1 MIAKSCNLMPQSHST
16 NSIISGWLSVNKP
29 PGITS
34 TSVVNLAKRVFKSKK
49 AGHAGT
55 LDKPASGILAIA
67 FGEATKT
74 MPFITNSFK
83 GYRFVV
89 NLGAAT
95 DTDDASGQIINQTNL
110 TPSEKEILEGLKAF
124 RGDIFQIPPRFSSV
138 KIDGQRAYKLA
149 VRGQEI
155 EMKPRQLTVRRLE
168 LKGWVSENQIEL
180 EMDCSK
186 GGYVRSIAR
195 DLGESLG
202 CLAHVD
208 SLIRIWSGPFQISNA
223 LPFAQLAEISPHTQ
237 PLDWLLPLEKGFH
250 SLPEIKCSPAHA
262 DGIRNGMPAAFP
274 EIDLD
279 DNSEVWVSLDSKAIA
294 WGLFVNNTFH
304 PKRIIHQG

>member
-1 MIAKSCNLMPQSHST
+1 MVSNHITHNK
-16 NSIISGWLSVNKP
+16 ISGWLAVNKP

-34 TSVVNLAKRVFKSKK
+34 TSIVNICKKIFKSKK

-74 MPFITNSFK
+74 IPFITNSYK

-89 NLGAAT
+89 NLGATT
-95 DTDDASGQIINQTNL
+95 DTDDATGQLIAQTNFI
-110 TPSEKEILEGLKAF
+110 PSEKSILESLESF
-124 RGDIFQIPPRFSSV
+124 RGNIFQVPPRYSSV

-149 VRGQEI
+149 VRGQKV
-155 EMKPRQLTVRRLE
+155 EMKPRPLTVRRLE
-168 LKGWVSENQIEL
+168 FKGWVSKNQIEL

-195 DLGESLG
+195 DLGKRLG

-208 SLIRIWSGPFQISNA
+208 RLTRIWSGPFQIADA
-223 LPFAQLAEISPHTQ
+223 LPFAQLTEISPEAK
-237 PLDWLLPLEKGFH
+237 PLEWLIPLEIGFH
-250 SLPEIKCSPAHA
+250 SLPEVKCSFSQAK
-262 DGIRNGMPAAFP
+262 DIRNGMPAFFP
-274 EIDLD
+274 DMKLE
-279 DNSEVWVSLDSKAIA
+279 NNTEVWVSLDSKAIA
-294 WGLFVNNTFH
+294 WGLFIRNIFH
-304 PKRIIHQG
+304 PKRIIHQD